1 MKGKVKWFNEAKRFG
16 FITGED
22 NEDYFVHFSQCDD
35 KLVQDLE
42 VEFETEK
49 TDRGMQAKKVHVIN

>member
-1 MKGKVKWFNEAKRFG
+1 MKGKVKWFNEAKGFG
-16 FITGED
+16 FIEGED
-22 NEDYFVHFSQCDD
+22 NEDYFVHVSQTDE